1 MKKNFLKKFISKKKN
16 RQGFSLIELLIAT
29 TVVSLTLTAIATIL
43 IYSIKVNDRAIFR
56 EIATKKAQ
64 EGMDFFKRERVI
76 LGWNNFYSLLG
87 SSYCLNQIPQ
97 PSVSSDDS
105 AFDNLSIS
113 CVDYEI
119 LVTGAS
125 AEFKREVDISKS
137 GGDTVSITMTVSW
150 PKGDYD
156 SLSVELT
163 QDFKQY

>member
-1 MKKNFLKKFISKKKN
+1 MKKKFLKTIIQNKKSI
-16 RQGFSLIELLIAT
+16 QGFSLIELLIAT

-43 IYSIKVNDRAIFR
+43 TYSIKVNDQAIFR

-97 PSVSSDDS
+97 PSVSSDNN
-105 AFDNLSIS
+105 AFDDLSIS
-113 CVDYEI
+113 CTDYEI
-119 LVTGAS
+119 PVTGAPV
-125 AEFKREVDISKS
+125 EFKREVDISKS
-137 GGDTVSITMTVSW
+137 AGDTVSITITVSW
-150 PKGDYD
+150 PKGDFD